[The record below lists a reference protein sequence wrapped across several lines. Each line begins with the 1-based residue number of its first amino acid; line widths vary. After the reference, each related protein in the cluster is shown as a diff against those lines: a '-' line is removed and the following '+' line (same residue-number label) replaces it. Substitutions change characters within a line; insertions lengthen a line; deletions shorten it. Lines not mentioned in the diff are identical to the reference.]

1 VATLK
6 FWYDGAKMA
15 KNRVPAR
22 KRMSVHIGRAG
33 RLVLPADV
41 RRALHIQAGDE
52 MVLSL
57 EPEGLPGAVRLETV
71 QAAIERAQRIV
82 TQTATA
88 GELMASEELIQE
100 RRAAAEL
107 E

>member
-1 VATLK
+1 MRL
-6 FWYDGAKMA
+6 WYADGNMA
-15 KNRVPAR
+15 NRVPAR

-41 RRALHIQAGDE
+41 RRALHVQAGDE

-57 EPEGLPGAVRLETV
+57 EPEGMPGAIRLETV

-82 TQTATA
+82 AQMATA
-88 GELMASEELIQE
+88 GAGEASEELIRE
-100 RRAAAEL
+100 RRAAAEG